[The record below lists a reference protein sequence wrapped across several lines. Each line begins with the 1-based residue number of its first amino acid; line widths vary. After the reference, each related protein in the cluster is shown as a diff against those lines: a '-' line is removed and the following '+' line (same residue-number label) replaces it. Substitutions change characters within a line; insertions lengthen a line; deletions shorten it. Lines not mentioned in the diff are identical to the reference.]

1 MLLFLPLFPFLL
13 VVVVVLAIQAVSAPL
28 NVDASGTLVFWPGR
42 TDRPGREREAG
53 PQVTV
58 VGNVPVV
65 SSVL

>member
-1 MLLFLPLFPFLL
+1 MLLFSSLPCLLLL
-13 VVVVVLAIQAVSAPL
+13 VALAIQAVKAPL

-42 TDRPGREREAG
+42 TDMPGREREAG
-53 PQVTV
+53 PQVSV